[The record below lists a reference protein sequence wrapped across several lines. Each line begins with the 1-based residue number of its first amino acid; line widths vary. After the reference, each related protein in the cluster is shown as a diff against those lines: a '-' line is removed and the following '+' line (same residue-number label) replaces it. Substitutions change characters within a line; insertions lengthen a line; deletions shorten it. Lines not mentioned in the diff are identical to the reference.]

1 MVYLIMSSGWALATS
16 CSVHAMVSQQTFTS
30 SPKNRNVFI
39 IVLDWLYTL
48 FDSSDTTDIANKF
61 LIMRE
66 YIKYSAFDRSI

>member
-1 MVYLIMSSGWALATS
+1 
-16 CSVHAMVSQQTFTS
+16 MVSQQTFTS

-48 FDSSDTTDIANKF
+48 FDSSDTTDIANRF

-66 YIKYSAFDRSI
+66 YIKYSALTKVFQEENSYIVIHGKYSNL